1 MSIAVCGIGIVSAI
15 GIGAGETLGNLRTGR
30 SGIGK
35 PTLLGSAVDV
45 PVGEVK
51 RDNAALGEL
60 LGIPEREHPS
70 RTALLGM
77 AAAAQAVADA
87 AIPAGARVALVSGT
101 SVGGMDL
108 TENFYR
114 DFRTDKA
121 KGRLR
126 DVAGHD
132 CADSTQRIARYCGIG
147 GYTATVSTACSS
159 AANAIVTGALLLGS
173 GMADYVVAGGT
184 DALCRFTLNGFNSL
198 SVLDREPCR
207 PFDAT
212 RAGLNLGEGAGYL
225 VLTHERPGMRTYCRL
240 AGYANANDAYH
251 QTASS
256 QTGEGAYRAMA
267 GALAQSGLRCV
278 DYINVHGTATPNNDL
293 TEARGRRTF
302 GALKFVRVRRQLL
315 FVNLC
320 QMKLYVNC
328 ITSGA
333 GLRRDIKELIP
344 EMNLRRRM
352 SRVVKSGVAA
362 GIESLL
368 EFGDRAAVEAVVT
381 ATGLG
386 CIADSEKFLDSLIA
400 NEERMLNPT
409 PFIQSTFNTVGAQ
422 IALLRGLH
430 CYNTTYANRWTS
442 FENALTDAALRIGAG
457 LSRAVLVGAFD
468 ETTPSVE
475 KVLQRL
481 GMAQQGGWGES
492 SVFFVLTAEAFDT
505 SVAAITGIRFTDG
518 TAIGESAGSEFP
530 DGESAGTGRIQ
541 SREDAGTRTSAGGN
555 AGREIPAGGSPG
567 TGAAAGNG
575 EEPGNAMHSGEC
587 RTVRASMS
595 GVTPHFTAI
604 AEVFRRVVAGEAGNK
619 GKAGNIGNA
628 GSIED
633 TGNTGNIGNAG
644 NAEQRI
650 VLYNDFPGS
659 TVSAIE
665 LTCM

>member
-1 MSIAVCGIGIVSAI
+1 
-15 GIGAGETLGNLRTGR
+15 
-30 SGIGK
+30 
-35 PTLLGSAVDV
+35 
-45 PVGEVK
+45 
-51 RDNAALGEL
+51 
-60 LGIPEREHPS
+60 
-70 RTALLGM
+70 
-77 AAAAQAVADA
+77 
-87 AIPAGARVALVSGT
+87 
-101 SVGGMDL
+101 
-108 TENFYR
+108 
-114 DFRTDKA
+114 
-121 KGRLR
+121 
-126 DVAGHD
+126 
-132 CADSTQRIARYCGIG
+132 
-147 GYTATVSTACSS
+147 
-159 AANAIVTGALLLGS
+159 
-173 GMADYVVAGGT
+173 
-184 DALCRFTLNGFNSL
+184 
-198 SVLDREPCR
+198 
-207 PFDAT
+207 
-212 RAGLNLGEGAGYL
+212 
-225 VLTHERPGMRTYCRL
+225 
-240 AGYANANDAYH
+240 
-251 QTASS
+251 
-256 QTGEGAYRAMA
+256 
-267 GALAQSGLRCV
+267 
-278 DYINVHGTATPNNDL
+278 
-293 TEARGRRTF
+293 
-302 GALKFVRVRRQLL
+302 
-315 FVNLC
+315 
-320 QMKLYVNC
+320 MKLYVNC
-328 ITSGA
+328 ITSDA

-518 TAIGESAGSEFP
+518 TAIGESAG
-530 DGESAGTGRIQ
+530 TGRIQ
-541 SREDAGTRTSAGGN
+541 SRDDAGTRTSAGGN

-567 TGAAAGNG
+567 TGTAAGNG

-604 AEVFRRVVAGEAGNK
+604 AEVFRRVVAGEGGNT

-633 TGNTGNIGNAG
+633 TGNAG
-644 NAEQRI
+644 QRI

>member
-1 MSIAVCGIGIVSAI
+1 
-15 GIGAGETLGNLRTGR
+15 
-30 SGIGK
+30 
-35 PTLLGSAVDV
+35 
-45 PVGEVK
+45 
-51 RDNAALGEL
+51 
-60 LGIPEREHPS
+60 
-70 RTALLGM
+70 
-77 AAAAQAVADA
+77 
-87 AIPAGARVALVSGT
+87 
-101 SVGGMDL
+101 
-108 TENFYR
+108 
-114 DFRTDKA
+114 
-121 KGRLR
+121 
-126 DVAGHD
+126 
-132 CADSTQRIARYCGIG
+132 
-147 GYTATVSTACSS
+147 
-159 AANAIVTGALLLGS
+159 
-173 GMADYVVAGGT
+173 
-184 DALCRFTLNGFNSL
+184 
-198 SVLDREPCR
+198 
-207 PFDAT
+207 
-212 RAGLNLGEGAGYL
+212 
-225 VLTHERPGMRTYCRL
+225 
-240 AGYANANDAYH
+240 
-251 QTASS
+251 
-256 QTGEGAYRAMA
+256 
-267 GALAQSGLRCV
+267 
-278 DYINVHGTATPNNDL
+278 
-293 TEARGRRTF
+293 
-302 GALKFVRVRRQLL
+302 
-315 FVNLC
+315 
-320 QMKLYVNC
+320 MKLYVNC

-468 ETTPSVE
+468 ETTPSAGII
-475 KVLQRL
+475 LQRL
-481 GMAQQGGWGES
+481 GVAQQGGWGES

-518 TAIGESAGSEFP
+518 TAI
-530 DGESAGTGRIQ
+530 GESAGTGRIQ

-575 EEPGNAMHSGEC
+575 EEPGNTPQSGEC

-604 AEVFRRVVAGEAGNK
+604 AEVFRRVVAGEAGNT
-619 GKAGNIGNA
+619 GKTGNIGNA

-633 TGNTGNIGNAG
+633 TGNIGNAG

>member
-1 MSIAVCGIGIVSAI
+1 
-15 GIGAGETLGNLRTGR
+15 
-30 SGIGK
+30 
-35 PTLLGSAVDV
+35 
-45 PVGEVK
+45 
-51 RDNAALGEL
+51 
-60 LGIPEREHPS
+60 
-70 RTALLGM
+70 
-77 AAAAQAVADA
+77 
-87 AIPAGARVALVSGT
+87 
-101 SVGGMDL
+101 
-108 TENFYR
+108 
-114 DFRTDKA
+114 
-121 KGRLR
+121 
-126 DVAGHD
+126 
-132 CADSTQRIARYCGIG
+132 
-147 GYTATVSTACSS
+147 
-159 AANAIVTGALLLGS
+159 
-173 GMADYVVAGGT
+173 
-184 DALCRFTLNGFNSL
+184 
-198 SVLDREPCR
+198 
-207 PFDAT
+207 
-212 RAGLNLGEGAGYL
+212 
-225 VLTHERPGMRTYCRL
+225 
-240 AGYANANDAYH
+240 
-251 QTASS
+251 
-256 QTGEGAYRAMA
+256 
-267 GALAQSGLRCV
+267 
-278 DYINVHGTATPNNDL
+278 
-293 TEARGRRTF
+293 
-302 GALKFVRVRRQLL
+302 
-315 FVNLC
+315 
-320 QMKLYVNC
+320 MKLYVNC

-530 DGESAGTGRIQ
+530 DGESAGTG
-541 SREDAGTRTSAGGN
+541 TSAGGN
-555 AGREIPAGGSPG
+555 AG
-567 TGAAAGNG
+567 TGAAAGNV
-575 EEPGNAMHSGEC
+575 EEPGNATQSGEC
-587 RTVRASMS
+587 RTIRASMS

-604 AEVFRRVVAGEAGNK
+604 AEVFRRVVAGEAGNT
-619 GKAGNIGNA
+619 GKAGNIGNT
-628 GSIED
+628 GNIED
-633 TGNTGNIGNAG
+633 TGNAG
-644 NAEQRI
+644 QRI

>member
-1 MSIAVCGIGIVSAI
+1 
-15 GIGAGETLGNLRTGR
+15 
-30 SGIGK
+30 
-35 PTLLGSAVDV
+35 
-45 PVGEVK
+45 
-51 RDNAALGEL
+51 
-60 LGIPEREHPS
+60 
-70 RTALLGM
+70 
-77 AAAAQAVADA
+77 
-87 AIPAGARVALVSGT
+87 
-101 SVGGMDL
+101 
-108 TENFYR
+108 
-114 DFRTDKA
+114 
-121 KGRLR
+121 
-126 DVAGHD
+126 
-132 CADSTQRIARYCGIG
+132 
-147 GYTATVSTACSS
+147 
-159 AANAIVTGALLLGS
+159 
-173 GMADYVVAGGT
+173 
-184 DALCRFTLNGFNSL
+184 
-198 SVLDREPCR
+198 
-207 PFDAT
+207 
-212 RAGLNLGEGAGYL
+212 
-225 VLTHERPGMRTYCRL
+225 
-240 AGYANANDAYH
+240 
-251 QTASS
+251 
-256 QTGEGAYRAMA
+256 
-267 GALAQSGLRCV
+267 
-278 DYINVHGTATPNNDL
+278 
-293 TEARGRRTF
+293 
-302 GALKFVRVRRQLL
+302 
-315 FVNLC
+315 
-320 QMKLYVNC
+320 MKLYVNC

-587 RTVRASMS
+587 RTVRASRRPISRPSPRCSAVWSPGRPGIRVRPEIS
-595 GVTPHFTAI
+595 GTPGASRTPGTPGTSGTRGTPSRGSCFTTISRA
-604 AEVFRRVVAGEAGNK
+604 APYPPSN
-619 GKAGNIGNA
+619 
-628 GSIED
+628 
-633 TGNTGNIGNAG
+633 
-644 NAEQRI
+644 
-650 VLYNDFPGS
+650 
-659 TVSAIE
+659 
-665 LTCM
+665 

>member
-1 MSIAVCGIGIVSAI
+1 
-15 GIGAGETLGNLRTGR
+15 
-30 SGIGK
+30 
-35 PTLLGSAVDV
+35 
-45 PVGEVK
+45 
-51 RDNAALGEL
+51 
-60 LGIPEREHPS
+60 
-70 RTALLGM
+70 
-77 AAAAQAVADA
+77 
-87 AIPAGARVALVSGT
+87 
-101 SVGGMDL
+101 
-108 TENFYR
+108 
-114 DFRTDKA
+114 
-121 KGRLR
+121 
-126 DVAGHD
+126 
-132 CADSTQRIARYCGIG
+132 
-147 GYTATVSTACSS
+147 
-159 AANAIVTGALLLGS
+159 
-173 GMADYVVAGGT
+173 
-184 DALCRFTLNGFNSL
+184 
-198 SVLDREPCR
+198 
-207 PFDAT
+207 
-212 RAGLNLGEGAGYL
+212 
-225 VLTHERPGMRTYCRL
+225 
-240 AGYANANDAYH
+240 
-251 QTASS
+251 
-256 QTGEGAYRAMA
+256 
-267 GALAQSGLRCV
+267 
-278 DYINVHGTATPNNDL
+278 
-293 TEARGRRTF
+293 
-302 GALKFVRVRRQLL
+302 
-315 FVNLC
+315 
-320 QMKLYVNC
+320 MKLYVNC

-555 AGREIPAGGSPG
+555 
-567 TGAAAGNG
+567 G

-604 AEVFRRVVAGEAGNK
+604 AEVFRRVVAGEAGNT